1 MHTIVICIEKG
12 DGQNAISYFNCRTFG
27 RLKQPRIRGVFPP
40 FQWQSS
46 YQISFV
52 ADCPTGKRDTGYAL
66 APGKFVLF
74 KQRGHDGSVG
84 KTCLD
89 MAVSKIIA
97 ARQCALLKKKTGNGL
112 WLHLAAS
119 HFIYTQAQ
127 CI

>member
-1 MHTIVICIEKG
+1 MLPVFLIAV
-12 DGQNAISYFNCRTFG
+12 
-27 RLKQPRIRGVFPP
+27 LLVGVTSPGYKEFSRHSNGNP
-40 FQWQSS
+40 S

-89 MAVSKIIA
+89 MASK
-97 ARQCALLKKKTGNGL
+97 
-112 WLHLAAS
+112 
-119 HFIYTQAQ
+119 
-127 CI
+127 